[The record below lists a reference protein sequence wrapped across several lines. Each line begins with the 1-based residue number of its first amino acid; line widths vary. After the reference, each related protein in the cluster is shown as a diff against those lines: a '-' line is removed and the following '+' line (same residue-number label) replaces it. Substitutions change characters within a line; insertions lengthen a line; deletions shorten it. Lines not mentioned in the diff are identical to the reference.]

1 LRVPAERLDPQLEP
15 RRILVICV
23 ARIGDT
29 LLTTPALRALAVRW
43 PGAAITFLGH
53 PKRVEV
59 MQHLPFLAA
68 VGSISKQRALWRGWL
83 SRGHWDLAVVYGFD
97 RALVSYALR
106 VAHAVVAFRQG
117 HLALDERLLRC
128 VEPPP
133 FQSDHAVPM
142 RLLLT
147 RALGVPDSGLR
158 LSYAVTADERAAAQ
172 AMLSQKGL
180 QQAKPLVG
188 LQVRAFPTKAWRDWP
203 IEHFAALCRR
213 IVERWPAAHFVLF
226 GGSEDR
232 PRTEEL
238 TRLLPRHATSLA
250 GVLGLRQAAAVMNE
264 LQLFIGLDSGPT
276 HIVGALEV
284 PLIGLYHC
292 LTPSRVIKPLGRA
305 GVHAVDHPVQR
316 GCSEATPMGDIP
328 VQAVWEKVLEALA
341 THPA

>member
-1 LRVPAERLDPQLEP
+1 MRVPAERLAPQLAP
-15 RRILVICV
+15 RRILVINV

-29 LLTTPALRALAVRW
+29 LLVTPALRALAAKW
-43 PGAAITFLGH
+43 PDAAITFLGH

-68 VGSISKQRALWRGWL
+68 VGPISKHRAAWLGWL
-83 SRGHWDLAVVYGFD
+83 SRRQFDLALVYGFD
-97 RALVSYALR
+97 RALVWYALR
-106 VAHAVVAFRQG
+106 AAREVVAFRQDSR
-117 HLALDERLLRC
+117 ALDARLLRC
-128 VEPPP
+128 VEPPS

-142 RLLLT
+142 RLSLT
-147 RALGVPDSGLR
+147 RALGVPDAGPR
-158 LSYAVTADERAAAQ
+158 LSYTVTAGEHAAAR
-172 AMLSQKGL
+172 ALLSEKGL
-180 QQAKPLVG
+180 RDARPLVG

-213 IVERWPAAHFVLF
+213 IVARWPAAHFALF

-238 TRLLPRHATSLA
+238 ARLLPGCATSLA
-250 GVLGLRQAAAVMNE
+250 GMLGLRESAAVMNE
-264 LQLFIGLDSGPT
+264 LHLFIGLDSGPT
-276 HIVGALEV
+276 HIAGALEV

-305 GVHAVDHPVQR
+305 GVHVVDHPLQH

-328 VQAVWEKVLEALA
+328 VDAVWEKVMEALA
-341 THPA
+341 TPRA